1 MTTKTCPW
9 CAEDISSHA
18 IRCRYC
24 CSRVEGGFRNP
35 SEWHR
40 GFPERRIAG
49 VCASVGHSLGISIS
63 AVRAVF
69 VLITLVHGFGFALY
83 AILWFVLPD
92 LEGGRSGLDRGA
104 AAIRALF
111 GELNSVAPQQGVG
124 PETKEPPVGDRPGG
138 CAPTRN

>member
-9 CAEDISSHA
+9 CAEDIASQA

-24 CSRVEGGFRNP
+24 GSRVEGGFRDP

-49 VCASVGHSLGISIS
+49 VCASVAQGLKISLS
-63 AVRAVF
+63 AVRAAF
-69 VLITLVHGFGFALY
+69 VLLALVHGFGVALY
-83 AILWFVLPD
+83 AICWFVLPD
-92 LEGGRSGLDRGA
+92 KPAGRSGLDRVVEA
-104 AAIRALF
+104 VRALF
-111 GELNSVAPQQGVG
+111 GELRSTAPPPGAG
-124 PETKEPPVGDRPGG
+124 PETHEAPAGDDTGG

>member
-9 CAEDISSHA
+9 CAEDIATQA

-24 CSRVEGGFRNP
+24 GSRVEGGFRDP

-40 GFPERRIAG
+40 GFREGKIAG
-49 VCASVGHSLGISIS
+49 VCAAVAHYLRFSLS
-63 AVRAVF
+63 AVRAAF
-69 VLITLVHGFGFALY
+69 VLLALFHGFGVALY

-92 LEGGRSGLDRGA
+92 QPGGRSGLDRVVETVRARFGDLRSA
-104 AAIRALF
+104 ASLHGTRPDAKDAT
-111 GELNSVAPQQGVG
+111 A
-124 PETKEPPVGDRPGG
+124 GDPPGG

>member
-9 CAEDISSHA
+9 CAEEIVSQA

-24 CSRVEGGFRNP
+24 ASRVEGGFRDP

-49 VCASVGHSLGISIS
+49 VCASVAHCLRVSVS
-63 AVRAVF
+63 AVRAAF
-69 VLITLVHGFGFALY
+69 VLLTLVHGFGVALY
-83 AILWFVLPD
+83 AICWFVLPD
-92 LEGGRSGLDRGA
+92 NPGGRSGFDRVVEA
-104 AAIRALF
+104 VRTLF
-111 GELNSVAPQQGVG
+111 GELGSAAPSQGV
-124 PETKEPPVGDRPGG
+124 EPSSEGRPTGDDPGG